1 MFVRVL
7 AGLLAVAVLAT
18 GCVSFEE
25 RERAMTFRP
34 VKGDAVWYHGIP
46 DGVQDVFLPVSAAA
60 DSQRI
65 HAWWWAAADSNAPA
79 VLFLHGARWNL
90 TGHVRRM
97 EQLRQ
102 MGYSVFAIDYRGFGK
117 SDGDLPSEQMAYE
130 DARAAWA
137 WMAQRQPDPARRLIF
152 GHSLGGAIAIDLAAS
167 MAGKHPQAKGLIVE
181 STFTTLA
188 DAANALTFDWLPAS
202 LILTQKFNS
211 LDKIKAVDM
220 PVLVVHGT
228 SDRLV
233 PSRFSEAL
241 YQAAH
246 APKKLLLIENASHNN
261 SMWVGDTQYQLAM
274 SEMFGL
280 PVAVGEVHRAK
291 SAAPR

>member
-1 MFVRVL
+1 M
-7 AGLLAVAVLAT
+7 VAVLAS
-18 GCVSFEE
+18 GCVSLEE
-25 RERAMTFRP
+25 RERAMIFRP
-34 VKGDAVWYHGIP
+34 VKGDAVWYGGIP

-60 DSQRI
+60 DAPRI

-97 EQLRQ
+97 EQLRR
-102 MGYSVFAIDYRGFGK
+102 MGYSVLAIDYRGFGK

-130 DARAAWA
+130 DARVAWA

-167 MAGKHPQAKGLIVE
+167 IAGKHPQAKGLIVE

-202 LILTQKFNS
+202 LFLTQKFDS

-220 PVLVVHGT
+220 PVLVVHGI

-233 PSRFSEAL
+233 PSRFSETL

-246 APKKLLLIENASHNN
+246 APKRLLLIENASHNN
-261 SMWVGDTQYQLAM
+261 SMWVGDAQYQLAI

-280 PVAVGEVHRAK
+280 PAAVGEVHRAV
-291 SAAPR
+291 SAVLR